1 MSPIHAFILGV
12 VEGLTEFLPVSSTAH
27 LILTSAF
34 LKIPQTDFQKLFEV
48 VIQGGAILAV
58 LFLYFNY
65 LLKNKDLWGK
75 LIASFLPTAVVGF
88 LFYKIIKSVFFESI
102 NLIIFSLF
110 FIGLIFLL
118 IEFLIK
124 QKKIKLEKKLLSL
137 TYSEAVLI
145 GLAQS
150 LAIVPGVSRAGIV
163 MIAMLIMG
171 FKREESAIYSFL
183 LALPTIIAAS
193 LLDLYKERALLAQA
207 NLVYLS
213 IGFFVAFLTAI
224 IAVRWFVNFLKNHTL
239 AVFGWYRIIL
249 AIFLLITLRL
259 AII

>member
-1 MSPIHAFILGV
+1 MSFIYALILGV

-48 VIQGGAILAV
+48 VIQSGAILAV

-65 LLKNKDLWGK
+65 LLKNKNLWGK
-75 LIASFLPTAVVGF
+75 LVASFLPTAVVGF

-124 QKKIKLEKKLLSL
+124 QKKIKLEKGLSSL
-137 TYSEAVLI
+137 TYSNAVLI

-150 LAIVPGVSRAGIV
+150 LAIVPGISRAGIV

-171 FKREESAIYSFL
+171 YRREESAIYSFL

-193 LLDLYKERALLAQA
+193 LLDLYKGRALLAQA
-207 NLVYLS
+207 NLVYIA
-213 IGFFVAFLTAI
+213 IGFFVALLTAI

-239 AVFGWYRIIL
+239 VVFGWYRIIL
-249 AIFLLITLRL
+249 ALFLLIALRL